1 MLKIRKEDVEQVIP
15 DKPVFDKIELI
26 EPINCGLLTKTLK
39 FAAHKTCEFDS
50 NVIINLAVC
59 EDKDGELCITKLDF
73 DLKKEYMLLHGNDI
87 PEKIFEI
94 IEKLMNLPFNDS
106 MITYLREI
114 EKDDDYKDI
123 ISNQFYKEI
132 SSIIEEELRRIKVL
146 NINKFEWVYKIK
158 DSINDKFDKY
168 NMIKIR
174 VDFKVYLLVYKDK
187 YIFEKSSGEKIFEV
201 KGDSMKIF
209 FDGELYA
216 MAEFKP
222 DEIYKRRDMMIKRFP
237 CNKELIDILCLGV
250 RAVEEVKKLRGEI

>member
-50 NVIINLAVC
+50 DVIINLTVC
-59 EDKDGELCITKLDF
+59 ESEDGELCITKLDF
-73 DLKKEYMLLHGNDI
+73 DLKKEYMLLHGNNI

-114 EKDDDYKDI
+114 EKDDEYKDI
-123 ISNQFYKEI
+123 VSNQFYKEI

>member
-1 MLKIRKEDVEQVIP
+1 MLKIRKEDIEQVIP

-26 EPINCGLLTKTLK
+26 ETINCGLLTKTLK
-39 FAAHKTCEFDS
+39 FAAHKTCKFDS

-73 DLKKEYMLLHGNDI
+73 DLKKEYMLLHGNNI

-114 EKDDDYKDI
+114 EKDDEYKDI
-123 ISNQFYKEI
+123 VSNQFYKEI